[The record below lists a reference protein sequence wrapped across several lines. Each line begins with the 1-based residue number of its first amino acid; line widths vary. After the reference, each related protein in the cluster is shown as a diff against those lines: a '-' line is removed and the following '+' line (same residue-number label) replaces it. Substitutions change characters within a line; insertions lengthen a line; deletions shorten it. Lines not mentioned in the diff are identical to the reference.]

1 MQCRFC
7 LETGG
12 HALISP
18 CKCRGSVKYIHAEC
32 RRKWVIVD
40 DIIQEERLLCSIC
53 KAPLYENLETLFIQP
68 QENQLSSV
76 IIFKPFES
84 ALVMYLILP
93 RFNLYPSSSIH
104 NTLFSSHVFIQCF
117 YTLLYLLH
125 ARIKNLRLYGHVIL
139 YRRSYIHVLF
149 HALFLYYFFKDA
161 NILMGLASNMSLAVY
176 LKEHNEI
183 LSTVNEM
190 LIKN

>member
-7 LETGG
+7 LEIDEQ
-12 HALISP
+12 ALISP

-32 RRKWVIVD
+32 RRKWVIVND
-40 DIIQEERLLCSIC
+40 TIQEDRLLCSIC
-53 KAPLYENLETLFIQP
+53 KAPLYENLETLFVQP
-68 QENQLSSV
+68 EQNNLSSV
-76 IIFKPFES
+76 IIFNPFQS
-84 ALVMYLILP
+84 ALVIYFILP
-93 RFNLYPSSSIH
+93 RFNLYPSSSIQ

-125 ARIKNLRLYGHVIL
+125 ARVKNLRLYGRVVL

-149 HALFLYYFFKDA
+149 HALFLYYFFKDT

-183 LSTVNEM
+183 LSNINEI

>member
-12 HALISP
+12 QALISP

-40 DIIQEERLLCSIC
+40 DTIREDRLLCSIC
-53 KAPLYENLETLFIQP
+53 KAPLYENLETICVQP
-68 QENQLSSV
+68 EQNHLSSV
-76 IIFKPFES
+76 IIFKPFQS
-84 ALVMYLILP
+84 ALVMYFILP
-93 RFNLYPSSSIH
+93 RFNLYPSTSIQ
-104 NTLFSSHVFIQCF
+104 NSLFSSHVFVQCF
-117 YTLLYLLH
+117 YILLYLLH
-125 ARIKNLRLYGHVIL
+125 ARIKNLGLYGRVIL
-139 YRRSYIHVLF
+139 YRRSYIHVIF

-183 LSTVNEM
+183 LSNVNEM